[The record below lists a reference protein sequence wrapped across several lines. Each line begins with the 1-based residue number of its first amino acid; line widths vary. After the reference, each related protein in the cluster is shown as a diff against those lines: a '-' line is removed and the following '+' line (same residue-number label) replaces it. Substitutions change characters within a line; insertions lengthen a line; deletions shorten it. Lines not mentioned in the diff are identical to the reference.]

1 MFISYMFYP
10 LNQVRNVT
18 TVTEVVESTSSRIFS
33 YVHDSEKKIYILF
46 ITIYIYFLLLFATV
60 SNE

>member
-10 LNQVRNVT
+10 LSQVRNVT
-18 TVTEVVESTSSRIFS
+18 TVTEVVGSKSSRIFS
-33 YVHDSEKKIYILF
+33 YVHDSRKKIYILF